1 MNDSEGRSRKR
12 DCDLQ
17 HYNTLDIGYLI
28 LSSFY
33 ERQKSN
39 VKKKQKLSQ
48 ISPYLLKYITQI
60 ISFDHN
66 CTFIIFLNIK
76 NLKFTQKN
84 F

>member
-1 MNDSEGRSRKR
+1 MDDWEERRRKR

-17 HYNTLDIGYLI
+17 HYDKLEIGYLI
-28 LSSFY
+28 LSSFHK
-33 ERQKSN
+33 RQKFGG
-39 VKKKQKLSQ
+39 KKQKLSQ
-48 ISPYLLKYITQI
+48 IPPYLLKYITQI

-66 CTFIIFLNIK
+66 YTLIIFLNIK